1 MSLSKNMIQV
11 KNFGG
16 VVYEERTAAEG
27 GIMPGMVCEV
37 DSNGQ
42 VIKHNSAG
50 AKAECLIAIEDS
62 LQGKTVDDA
71 YEYATPIRLVR
82 FRPGEEFHGLVDGW
96 TNISIGEFVCSG
108 GNGMFRSAS
117 DSGELTAYAVA
128 MALEAND
135 PDSHADQLIRMRA
148 L

>member
-11 KNFGG
+11 ENFGG
-16 VVYEERTAAEG
+16 VVYEERDSAEA
-27 GIMPGMVCEV
+27 GIMPGMLCEV
-37 DSNGQ
+37 DTSGT
-42 VIKHNSAG
+42 VVKHNSAG

-71 YEYATPIRLVR
+71 YGNDVPVRLVR
-82 FRPGEEFHGLVDGW
+82 FRPGDEFHGLADGG
-96 TNISIGEFVCSG
+96 TNIAIGEFVCSA

-117 DSGELTAYAVA
+117 DSGSLTAYAVA

-135 PDSHADQLIRMRA
+135 PDSHEDQLIKMRA